1 MVQLGKGGLLMV
13 DFGDNLRNLRVRD
26 GLTQEYLA
34 KKLGVTKSTVS
45 AYETGT
51 KFPSHKVLLNI
62 IKIFNVS
69 SDYLLGIES
78 KNNEIDL
85 SGLTEKEAEAVI
97 NLIKAM
103 KDR

>member
-1 MVQLGKGGLLMV
+1 MV
-13 DFGDNLRNLRVRD
+13 DFGDRLRNLRVRD

-62 IKIFNVS
+62 IKLLIVS
-69 SDYLLGIES
+69 SDYFLGMDS
-78 KNNEIDL
+78 KNNEIPL

>member
-1 MVQLGKGGLLMV
+1 MV

-62 IKIFNVS
+62 IKPFNVS

-85 SGLTEKEAEAVI
+85 SGRTEKGAEAVI
-97 NLIKAM
+97 HLITAM
-103 KDR
+103 KDREKISDS

>member
-1 MVQLGKGGLLMV
+1 MV
-13 DFGDNLRNLRVRD
+13 DFGDRLRNLRVRD
-26 GLTQEYLA
+26 GITQEYLA

-51 KFPSHKVLLNI
+51 KFPSHKVLINI

-78 KNNEIDL
+78 NKSEIDL
-85 SGLTEKEAEAVI
+85 SGLTEQEAEAVR

-103 KDR
+103 KDK

>member
-1 MVQLGKGGLLMV
+1 MV
-13 DFGDNLRNLRVRD
+13 DFGDRLRNLRVRD

-34 KKLGVTKSTVS
+34 RKLGVTKSTVS

-78 KNNEIDL
+78 KNSVIDL
-85 SGLTEKEAEAVI
+85 SGLTEKETEAVI
-97 NLIKAM
+97 NLINVM
-103 KDR
+103 KERQE